1 MATLDSFDKRQLR
14 SVLGTFTTGV
24 TIVTTRSP
32 DRKAHGVTANSFSSV
47 SLEPP
52 LVLWCQALTSKS
64 HGAFNES
71 EHFVVN
77 ILADD
82 QIHVSNQFAK
92 SHDDKFTGIDH
103 YDGLGGAPVIS
114 GSAAHLECVKVAAYP
129 AGDHVVFMGRVERV
143 GHSSRRPLAFGGGRY
158 MSTYAHDL
166 GPVSTQ
172 IGWDKP
178 ASIQD
183 VKLVAAEMP
192 AICAAVGQHTL
203 CLSVW
208 GNHGPTVVNWERSDH
223 PISENLR
230 MGLVYGVTISAAG
243 RAFAAFLPPEV
254 TRSFIDED
262 LRLFRGPEEDEARQR
277 ASFEA
282 DVAAARAHGLARVVD
297 PVLAM
302 RLHKIPTNA
311 FAAPI
316 FDARGVM
323 VMTLAIISQ
332 VDRLAP
338 DWDGAAPQALLA
350 ACRDLS
356 RRLGCVEPGA
366 TTDPS
371 PAALR

>member
-1 MATLDSFDKRQLR
+1 MATLTSFDKRQLR

-24 TIVTTRSP
+24 TIVTTRTA
-32 DRKAHGVTANSFSSV
+32 DGKTHGVTANSFSSV
-47 SLEPP
+47 SLDPP

-64 HGAFNES
+64 YSSFIES

-82 QIHVSNQFAK
+82 QIEVSNHFAK
-92 SHDDKFTGIDH
+92 SREDKFAGIDH
-103 YDGLGGAPVIS
+103 QEGLGGAPVIS

-129 AGDHVVFMGRVERV
+129 AGDHVVFIGRVERV
-143 GHSSRRPLAFGGGRY
+143 GQSSRRPLAFGGGRY

-172 IGWDKP
+172 VGWDKP
-178 ASIQD
+178 ATMRD

-208 GNHGPTVVNWERSDH
+208 GNHGPTVVDWVASDF
-223 PISENLR
+223 PISDNLR
-230 MGLVYGVTISAAG
+230 LGLVYGVTTSAAG
-243 RAFAAFLPPEV
+243 RACAAFLPAEV
-254 TRSFIDED
+254 TRSFVDED
-262 LRLFRGPEEDEARQR
+262 LRLFRGPEEDADTQR
-277 ASFEA
+277 SNFEA
-282 DVAAARAHGLARVVD
+282 EVAAAREHGMARVVD
-297 PVLAM
+297 AALAL

-332 VDRLAP
+332 VERLAP
-338 DWDGAAPQALLA
+338 DWQGSAPQALLK
-350 ACRDLS
+350 ACRELS
-356 RRLGCVEPGA
+356 RRLGYVEPQ
-366 TTDPS
+366 S
-371 PAALR
+371 

>member
-1 MATLDSFDKRQLR
+1 MATLDAFDKRQLR
-14 SVLGTFTTGV
+14 NVLGTFTTGV
-24 TIVTTRSP
+24 TIVTARAA
-32 DRKAHGVTANSFSSV
+32 DGRAHGVTANSFSSV

-52 LVLWCQALTSKS
+52 LVLWCQAVTSRS
-64 HGAFNES
+64 HAAFNES
-71 EHFVVN
+71 GHFVVN

-82 QIHVSNQFAK
+82 QIQVSNHFAK
-92 SHDDKFTGIDH
+92 SQDDKFSGIAH
-103 YDGLGGAPVIS
+103 HDGLGGAPVIS

-178 ASIQD
+178 ATVRD

-208 GNHGPTVVNWERSDH
+208 GNHGPTVVAWEPSEH
-223 PISENLR
+223 PISDNLR
-230 MGLVYGVTISAAG
+230 VGLVYGVTISAAG
-243 RAFAAFLPPEV
+243 RAFAAFLPNEV
-254 TRSFIDED
+254 TRSFVDED
-262 LRLFRGPEEDEARQR
+262 LRLFRGPQEDEAEQR
-277 ASFEA
+277 ANFEA
-282 DVAAARAHGLARVVD
+282 DVAAARAHGIARVVD

-323 VMTLAIISQ
+323 VMTLAILSQ

-338 DWDGAAPQALLA
+338 DWDGAAPQALRE
-350 ACRDLS
+350 ACGALS
-356 RRLGCVEPGA
+356 RRLGYAG
-366 TTDPS
+366 
-371 PAALR
+371 PAGS

>member
-14 SVLGTFTTGV
+14 NVLGTFTTGV
-24 TIVTTRSP
+24 TIVTTRSV
-32 DRKAHGVTANSFSSV
+32 DGKAHGVTANSFSSV

-52 LVLWCQALTSKS
+52 LVLWCQGLTSRS
-64 HGAFNES
+64 QGAFNES

-92 SHDDKFTGIDH
+92 SQDDKFAGIDH
-103 YDGLGGAPVIS
+103 HDGLGGAPVIS

-129 AGDHVVFMGRVERV
+129 AGDHIVFLGRVERV

-178 ASIQD
+178 ASVHD
-183 VKLVAAEMP
+183 VQLVAAEMP
-192 AICAAVGQHTL
+192 TICAAVGQHTL

-208 GNHGPTVVNWERSDH
+208 GNHGPTVVNWERSDY
-223 PISENLR
+223 PISDNLR

-243 RAFAAFLPPEV
+243 RAFAAFLPTEV
-254 TRSFIDED
+254 TRSFVDED
-262 LRLFRGPEEDEARQR
+262 LRLFRGPEEDEAEQR

-282 DVAAARAHGLARVVD
+282 DVAAAREHGIARVVD
-297 PVLAM
+297 PALAM

-316 FDARGVM
+316 FDARGVI

-338 DWDGAAPQALLA
+338 DWDGAAPQALLK
-350 ACRDLS
+350 ACRELS
-356 RRLGCVEPGA
+356 HRLGYVEPRSG
-366 TTDPS
+366 PNGS
-371 PAALR
+371 AASR